1 MTNNNNNNQ
10 IKITSLD
17 RLTSIIAR
25 FIGSWWGVLFHTTW
39 FTVWLILSLD
49 INTLTFAVSLEA
61 IFIGI
66 FLLISDNKA
75 EAQRDRRDYA
85 AQKRESDI
93 TERMYDLVNKQNHR
107 NEQILTLVSGIQQ
120 SLEDHKKTK
129 TKKQI

>member
-1 MTNNNNNNQ
+1 M
-10 IKITSLD
+10 
-17 RLTSIIAR
+17 
-25 FIGSWWGVLFHTTW
+25 WV
-39 FTVWLILSLD
+39 ILNLD

-107 NEQILTLVSGIQQ
+107 NEQILTLVSEIQQ
-120 SLEDHKKTK
+120 SLEDHKKPK